1 MRTLIAAL
9 AAVLCTAAAH
19 AQTPAAPGPAAA
31 RPNIVFIMTDD
42 HAAHAI
48 SAYGSKVNQTPH
60 LDRLAKEGALLTGVF
75 ATNSICTPS
84 RATILTGQYSH
95 LNGVTMFNR
104 FDSRRTTVA
113 HLLQKAGY
121 HTAMI
126 GKWHLGS
133 DPQGFDHWEIFPGQG
148 DYHDP
153 VLYTA
158 TSEKTYTGRYATDVV
173 TDLALEFIAQR
184 PADKPF
190 FLMLH
195 HKAPH
200 RPWEPNAA
208 HGAHFSARTIP
219 EAATLWDDYATRTDA
234 LRENEQRIAN
244 DLTNLDLKLP
254 QPAGLTGE
262 ALTKWRWEKP
272 KSVTIER
279 DGKSVTL
286 TGDELT
292 RWKYQRYMRDYLAT
306 VQSVDD
312 NVGRVLDALDKAGL
326 GRNTIV
332 IYTSDQGF
340 FLGDHGLF
348 DKRFMYEESIRMP
361 FLVRWP
367 AAIKPGSRID
377 AMGLNVDFAPTFLDA
392 AGLPPSPDM
401 QGRSLVPVLRGQTPR
416 DWRSS
421 MYYRYYHDPG
431 HHNTRAH
438 YGVRTKTHK
447 LIYFWK
453 KDQWELYDL
462 VKDPQ
467 EMHNLYGQP
476 AQARLTARL
485 KTELARLK
493 REAKDDDQLADV
505 QIPQGVDGTVQ
516 QLRGQ

>member
-1 MRTLIAAL
+1 MRPLIASL

-19 AQTPAAPGPAAA
+19 AQPQPAPAA

-60 LDRLAKEGALLTGVF
+60 LDRLAKEGALFTNVF

-104 FDSRRTTVA
+104 FDSGRMTVA
-113 HLLQKAGY
+113 RLLQQGGY
-121 HTAMI
+121 YTGMI

-133 DPQGFDHWEIFPGQG
+133 DPQGFDRWEIFPGQG
-148 DYHDP
+148 EYIDP

-158 TSEKTYTGRYATDVV
+158 TSEKKYVGRYATDVV
-173 TDLALEFIAQR
+173 TDLALEFIEKR

-190 FLMLH
+190 FLMMH

-200 RPWEPNAA
+200 RPWTPNAE
-208 HGAHFSARTIP
+208 HGAQFAGRTIP
-219 EAATLWDDYATRTDA
+219 ESPTLWDDYKGRTDA
-234 LRENEQRIAN
+234 LHENQQRIAN
-244 DLTNLDLKLP
+244 DLTPEDLKQAP
-254 QPAGLTGE
+254 PAGLTGD
-262 ALTKWRWEKP
+262 A
-272 KSVTIER
+272 
-279 DGKSVTL
+279 
-286 TGDELT
+286 LT
-292 RWKYQRYMRDYLAT
+292 RWKYQRYMQDYLAT

-312 NVGRVLDALDKAGL
+312 SIGRVLDALDKAGL

-367 AAIKPGSRID
+367 AVIKAGSRID
-377 AMGLNVDFAPTFLDA
+377 AMGLNVDFAPTFLDV
-392 AGLPPSPDM
+392 AGLPPSADM
-401 QGRSLVPVLRGQTPR
+401 QGRSLLPVMRGQTPR
-416 DWRSS
+416 DWRTA
-421 MYYRYYHDPG
+421 MYYRFYHDPG

-438 YGVRTKTHK
+438 YGVRTMTHK

-467 EMHNLYGQP
+467 EMHNLYGEP
-476 AQARLTARL
+476 AQAALTATL
-485 KTELARLK
+485 KRELARLK
-493 REAKDDDQLADV
+493 RDAKDDDQLADV
-505 QIPQGVDGTVQ
+505 QIPQGVDGTVA
-516 QLRGQ
+516 QLRGK